1 MITLENI
8 IHIINAI
15 ATKTAMLTVLFLGI
29 TLPIII
35 FSSLSYIFI
44 ELYITAFAKMS
55 WYMYIDSNWNQI
67 GLS

>member
-1 MITLENI
+1 MITFENI

-55 WYMYIDSNWNQI
+55 
-67 GLS
+67 